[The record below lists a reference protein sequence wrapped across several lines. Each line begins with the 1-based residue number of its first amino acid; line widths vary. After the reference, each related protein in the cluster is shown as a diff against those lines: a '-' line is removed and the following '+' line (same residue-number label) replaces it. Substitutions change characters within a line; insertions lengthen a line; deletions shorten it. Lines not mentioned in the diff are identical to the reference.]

1 MSDPI
6 TADLLQRIV
15 ATLAAREWT
24 TRYLAALLTD
34 EGSGVVSGAQE
45 HFNALKR
52 MSHQTLGDLPVPSRF
67 CNPDELDE

>member
-1 MSDPI
+1 MADPI

-34 EGSGVVSGAQE
+34 EESGVVSGAQE
-45 HFNALKR
+45 HFNALR
-52 MSHQTLGDLPVPSRF
+52 LMSQQTLGDMAVPQRF
-67 CNPDELDE
+67 CNPDELDD